1 MRLEKNLNPTY
12 RALRVA
18 AGVILVVAAFV
29 AHRLMSG
36 ATVVALVIAGVV
48 SIASGAY
55 GH

>member
-18 AGVILVVAAFV
+18 AGVILAVTVLV
-29 AHRLMSG
+29 AHHLMSR
-36 ATVVALVIAGVV
+36 AAVFALVLVAVV